1 MITSD
6 PRAGHA
12 APTLF
17 EIEAARRR
25 IDGLARTTPLE
36 RCAFLSAHCQQD
48 VYLKLECWQQTRSF
62 KVRGA
67 ANAIALLSAADRAR
81 GVVAASAGNHGQAV
95 ALAAQHAGIRATVF
109 VPADAP
115 AIKKDRIRRFGATL
129 DDGAASYDEAEVA
142 AREYA
147 AHTGAV
153 VIHAFSD
160 AAVVAGQGTV
170 GLELLED
177 LADVQDV
184 LVPVGGGGLV
194 AGIGIVLKERSRAI
208 GVIGVQSVETR
219 AMYDALRAG
228 RVVDTPI
235 TPTLADG
242 LAGCTDDLAFQR
254 ARRVLDDLLLV
265 EEREIAEAMRQLF
278 IHDGIVAEGSGA
290 VGVAA
295 LLGGR
300 FRPRGPTIAVVTGG
314 NVDPARFAALL
325 ART

>member
-6 PRAGHA
+6 PRAGQA

-25 IDGLARTTPLE
+25 IDGLARPTPLE
-36 RCAFLSAHCQQD
+36 RSAFLSEHCGHD

-67 ANAIALLSAADRAR
+67 ANAVALLSSSHRAR

-95 ALAAQHAGIRATVF
+95 ALAARHAGIRATVF

-115 AIKKDRIRRFGATL
+115 ATKKERIRRLGATL
-129 DDGAASYDEAEVA
+129 DDGAASYDDAEIA

-147 AHTGAV
+147 AHSGGV
-153 VIHAFSD
+153 LIHAFSD

-170 GLELLED
+170 GLEILED
-177 LADVQDV
+177 LADLEDV

-219 AMYDALRAG
+219 AMHDALLAG
-228 RVVDTPI
+228 RVVDTAI

-242 LAGCTDDLAFQR
+242 LAGSTDDLAFQR
-254 ARRVLDDLLLV
+254 ARRVLDGMLLV
-265 EEREIAEAMRQLF
+265 EESEIADAMRLLF
-278 IHDGIVAEGSGA
+278 IHEGIVAEGSGA

-295 LLGGR
+295 LLRGH
-300 FRPRGPTIAVVTGG
+300 FEPRGPTVVVVTGG
-314 NVDPARFAALL
+314 NVDAARFAALL